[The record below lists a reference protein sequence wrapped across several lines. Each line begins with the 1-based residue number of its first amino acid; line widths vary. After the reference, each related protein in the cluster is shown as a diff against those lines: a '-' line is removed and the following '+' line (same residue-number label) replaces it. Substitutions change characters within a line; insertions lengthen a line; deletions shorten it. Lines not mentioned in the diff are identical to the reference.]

1 MKATAIA
8 LGLLA
13 SVTLLGGCSI
23 VKVSEAG
30 KRVDII
36 SPDQAYSC
44 NRVGSISTSVL
55 DNVVGIPRKHHK
67 IQEEL
72 DKLARDQAVLMRA
85 DSIVRESIKDGQ
97 GSYIAYNCHH

>member
-1 MKATAIA
+1 MKAKAIA

-13 SVTLLGGCSI
+13 SATLLGGCSI

-36 SPDQAYSC
+36 SPDQAYNC